1 MVHNRLGV
9 FRERQDQLDKT
20 EARVWRGRIGSRPG
34 AADEVHLK
42 LFTLLLRGCVNVD
55 RVHRLPDSVGHARH
69 DWSRIVNSLVVRRSQ
84 YVQGRISMVGVLDIG
99 RGSSE

>member
-9 FRERQDQLDKT
+9 FRERQDQLDQT

-42 LFTLLLRGCVNVD
+42 LLALLLRGSVNVD

-69 DWSRIVNSLVVRRSQ
+69 DRSRIVDSLVVRRSQ
-84 YVQGRISMVGVLDIG
+84 HVQGRISMVGVLDIG